1 MAVNY
6 IDPLFYKMYAILTIF
21 ERHSSALQKLKFL
34 IQFTVGGKSDVYS
47 EPSQISEMELF
58 ATIVNVSK
66 LITIATKLIHLGSE
80 STSEGCPKVLACKI
94 DPSLFVL
101 LRT

>member
-1 MAVNY
+1 M
-6 IDPLFYKMYAILTIF
+6 PLLTIF

-34 IQFTVGGKSDVYS
+34 IQFTVGGKWDVYS

-58 ATIVNVSK
+58 VTIVNVSK

-80 STSEGCPKVLACKI
+80 STSEGCPKVLASKI
-94 DPSLFVL
+94 DPSLFIL
-101 LRT
+101 LCT